1 MKIRKYIPW
10 TILTSLILSAAP
22 TAKLYSQ
29 ITRDDVTTCI
39 MLSCNQVSLRQAQRD
54 NVFNSFS
61 EPCDMGDCKQDD
73 LMANINGLPS
83 ANQSL
88 TLQIIDLTTTANL
101 DLDAQQLA
109 EALMTEL
116 YVEGKLK
123 GFLDRNPNRKE
134 MVAAELQG
142 WLEIFINSR
151 KQEATDPDENYD
163 FPDQTQENQSFDEIP
178 ANTQNNQNNQSSQD
192 NNDYVRG
199 EDGGEVV
206 EEEKTCIKF
215 SLHQN
220 KVRIWFCYSV
230 YSFCCS

>member
-1 MKIRKYIPW
+1 MKIRKYILW
-10 TILTSLILSAAP
+10 TILTSLILSTAP
-22 TAKLYSQ
+22 TSRLYSQ

-61 EPCDMGDCKQDD
+61 EPCEAGDCKQDD
-73 LMANINGLPS
+73 LMANIDGLPS

-88 TLQIIDLTTTANL
+88 TLQIIDLTTEADI

-123 GFLDRNPNRKE
+123 EFLDRNPNRKE

-142 WLEIFINSR
+142 WLEIFINMR
-151 KQEATDPDENYD
+151 KNIKYRSSNMKYRTCNDE
-163 FPDQTQENQSFDEIP
+163 P
-178 ANTQNNQNNQSSQD
+178 
-192 NNDYVRG
+192 
-199 EDGGEVV
+199 
-206 EEEKTCIKF
+206 
-215 SLHQN
+215 
-220 KVRIWFCYSV
+220 
-230 YSFCCS
+230 

>member
-1 MKIRKYIPW
+1 MKIRKYILW

-22 TAKLYSQ
+22 TSELYSQ

-54 NVFNSFS
+54 DVFNSFS
-61 EPCDMGDCKQDD
+61 EPCEMGDCKQDD
-73 LMANINGLPS
+73 LMANINSLPS

-88 TLQIIDLTTTANL
+88 TLQIIDLTTEANL

-123 GFLDRNPNRKE
+123 GFLDRNPNRQE

-142 WLEIFINSR
+142 WLEIFINTR
-151 KQEATDPDENYD
+151 KREATEIENPVDWPDTD
-163 FPDQTQENQSFDEIP
+163 ENQSSDEIP
-178 ANTQNNQNNQSSQD
+178 ANTQNNQNNQSNQSNGRRNGRAFMTITEANAKEYFQCNFSFHQQRKQ
-192 NNDYVRG
+192 NN
-199 EDGGEVV
+199 
-206 EEEKTCIKF
+206 
-215 SLHQN
+215 
-220 KVRIWFCYSV
+220 
-230 YSFCCS
+230 